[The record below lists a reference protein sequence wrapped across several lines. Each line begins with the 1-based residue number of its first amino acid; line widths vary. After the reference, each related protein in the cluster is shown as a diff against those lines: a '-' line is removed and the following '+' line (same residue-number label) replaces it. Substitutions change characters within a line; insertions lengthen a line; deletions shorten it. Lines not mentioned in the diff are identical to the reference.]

1 MFTFECL
8 NHRAKLILA
17 SWEASGFD
25 LRDFYVREENGYT
38 NILCKYDYLH
48 YTAVEL
54 LALKN
59 EIRTVIDRTIE
70 PYFYS
75 TEKGNNSYRYYQPDG
90 SHKITLSTNDATQPF
105 NWSQQIERY
114 RVALLL
120 QATG

>member
-25 LRDFYVREENGYT
+25 LRDFYVREEDGYT
-38 NILCKYDYLH
+38 NVHCKYDYLH
-48 YTAVEL
+48 YTADEL
-54 LALKN
+54 LTLKN
-59 EIRTVIDRTIE
+59 VIRPVIDRTNE

-75 TEKGNNSYRYYQPDG
+75 TEQGNNSFRYYQSDG
-90 SHKITLSTNDATQPF
+90 SHKITVSVNDATQPF
-105 NWSQQIERY
+105 NWPQQVERY

-120 QATG
+120 QITE